1 MHPEVAHGGPM
12 ALQRTPMG
20 GQYSQDMPLLTG
32 RPPRDEGPGMCGV
45 GDCVGFDV
53 DDEYAEDAQLSYVG
67 NGRGKY
73 MQETTYKF
81 VGKGAGNFDDVGVPS
96 IGSLPPVN
104 SRCAWLS
111 LCGFLS
117 LLLLGPLLWWLL
129 AAAAGWWRGYEGK
142 HDCQAGYNSWQ
153 KSWSDNKKAWC
164 CEKFSR
170 GCTQR
175 PYDCHAG
182 LDNWHSGWSDGKKA
196 WCCNTERIGCSVAS
210 TTSLPYD
217 CNTGV
222 DNWSH
227 GWSVNKKVWC
237 CMNARRGCPTAPPTS
252 LPFDCNIAF
261 NNRRAAWSE
270 PKKQWC
276 CVHARRGCPTTTPV
290 RPTIHIPVP
299 VPVPAPAAPVPV
311 TSLPFDCNAGFINWV
326 AGWSDAKK
334 SWCCAHAYRG
344 CANQVAAA
352 R

>member
-73 MQETTYKF
+73 MQETTYKY
-81 VGKGAGNFDDVGVPS
+81 VGKGNGTFDVVGAPS
-96 IGSLPPVN
+96 IGGAPPVSN
-104 SRCAWLS
+104 RCVWLS
-111 LCGFLS
+111 LCGLLS

-129 AAAAGWWRGYEGK
+129 TATGGWWRGGGDKY
-142 HDCQAGYNSWQ
+142 DCQAGVANWQ
-153 KSWSDNKKAWC
+153 N
-164 CEKFSR
+164 
-170 GCTQR
+170 
-175 PYDCHAG
+175 
-182 LDNWHSGWSDGKKA
+182 GWSDGKKT
-196 WCCNTERIGCSVAS
+196 WCCSNKQVGCSVAA

-217 CNTGV
+217 CNAGF
-222 DNWSH
+222 DNWSA
-227 GWSVNKKVWC
+227 GWSVGKKVWC
-237 CMNARRGCPTAPPTS
+237 CINARRGCPTAPPTS

-261 NNRRAAWSE
+261 NNWQAAWSE

-344 CANQVAAA
+344 CANQAAAA